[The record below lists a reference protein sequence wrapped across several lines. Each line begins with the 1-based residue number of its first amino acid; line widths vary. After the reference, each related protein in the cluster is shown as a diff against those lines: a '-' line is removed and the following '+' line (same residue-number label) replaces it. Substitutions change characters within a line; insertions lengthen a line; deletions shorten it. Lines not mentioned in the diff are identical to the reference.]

1 MDKHQLAQELR
12 QRQYKRGL
20 VERWMIDA
28 LADDDIIDSYITCS
42 GCGEK
47 QVDTQN
53 LALAIDRAQDANQ
66 FLQLCDD
73 LANTHY
79 RQTHMTAQQQR
90 PRKGRGFQR
99 NKNVPFKK
107 RDW

>member
-12 QRQYKRGL
+12 QRQYKSGL
-20 VERWMIDA
+20 VARWMIDA

-47 QVDTQN
+47 QVDAQH
-53 LALAIDRAQDANQ
+53 LAIAIDHAQDANQ
-66 FLQLCDD
+66 FLHLCDD

-79 RQTHMTAQQQR
+79 KKAHAAPPR
-90 PRKGRGFQR
+90 PQKSRSFQR
-99 NKNVPFKK
+99 NKNVSFRK